1 MTDFRSIAGSFDLGA
16 TARRLGLRLRVL
28 GRRLSSIMGP
38 LPAANARSGSFWAG
52 VIVALSVISGLATFL
67 ILTNLTPLAPR
78 NDVVLGVLF
87 INGVLIAAMLAIVTL
102 QLRTLVTA
110 WRQKVPGARL
120 HVRIVLLFSI
130 IAAIPA
136 ILIAAAASTTFSRS
150 LDTWFSTRTRS
161 IVQSS
166 LAVAQAYVEEHGQV
180 IRTEIVSMAR
190 DLDSAS
196 PALLRDPKS
205 LRGLLVVQAG
215 LRNIQAAFLIDRE
228 GVATTSAIL
237 DDKISFTPPPP
248 EVIQRALAGQ
258 PVLMHSPSTS
268 RIGAVTR
275 LQSRPDTM
283 LYVVRSISQEVL
295 GYIASARLSVDEY
308 ERLRQNRTGLTA
320 AHGLMYLTISM
331 TALLAAVWC
340 GMWFAGRFVAPIQRL
355 ILAARQVSAGNLDI
369 ALPEKRGEGDLR
381 RLSQTFNKMTADLKT
396 QRDDLVQA
404 NTELTERRAFIEA
417 VLTGVSAGVVG
428 VDPEGR
434 VTLVN
439 RSAERLLKRSARDL
453 IGKPIVE
460 ALPEAAAPLAL
471 QGSRMS
477 QGGSP
482 DQIVIDVAGEERT
495 FAVRVTDHEAEAGS
509 SADPGAAPTAEAAG
523 QGRGVVI
530 TLDDITELV
539 MAQRTSAWADV
550 ARRIAHEIKNPLT
563 PIQLSA
569 ERLKRKYAGS
579 IATDRETF
587 EKLTDTISRQVD
599 NLKHIVNEFAAFARL
614 PEAHMTVSDL
624 REAVE
629 GPAVLF
635 QESHPAV
642 TFRIAIPEQPV
653 ILSADSKQIGQA
665 VTNLVKNAVEATD
678 ARASEADRPADY
690 APMIDVALKT
700 EGGMVVI
707 EVIDNGVGL
716 PKNRSRIIEP
726 YVTTKAKGTGI
737 GLSIVR
743 KIVEQHG
750 GVLSLEDAP
759 VVPGRPRGAMVR
771 LVLPAERARQA
782 PPPTGPPGARA
793 APAETRRDAA
803 E

>member
-1 MTDFRSIAGSFDLGA
+1 MADGRSIVSGFDARAWRDRMGKRARLL
-16 TARRLGLRLRVL
+16 ARRVSAL
-28 GRRLSSIMGP
+28 IGP
-38 LPAANARSGSFWAG
+38 LPAANARSGNFWAG
-52 VIVALSVISGLATFL
+52 VIVALSVVSGLATFL

-78 NDVVLGVLF
+78 SDVVMAVLF
-87 INGVLIAAMLAIVTL
+87 INGLLIAAMLAIVAW
-102 QLRTLVTA
+102 QVRGLVTA

-136 ILIAAAASTTFSRS
+136 ILLAAAATTTFSRS
-150 LDTWFSTRTRS
+150 LDNWFSARTRS

-180 IRTEIVSMAR
+180 IRAEIVSMAR

-196 PALLRDPKS
+196 PATLADPKS

-215 LRNIQAAFLIDRE
+215 LRNIQAAFLVTRE
-228 GVATTSAIL
+228 GTATSSAIL
-237 DDKISFTPPPP
+237 DDRITFTAPPP

-275 LQSRPDTM
+275 LQSRPDTL

-308 ERLRQNRTGLTA
+308 ERLRRSRTGLTA
-320 AHGLMYLTISM
+320 AHSLMYLTISM

-355 ILAARQVSAGNLDI
+355 IVAARQVSGGNLDV

-404 NTELTERRAFIEA
+404 NTQLSERRAFIEA

-428 VDPEGR
+428 VDPDGR

-439 RSAERLLKRSARDL
+439 RSAERLLKRGADDL
-453 IGKPIVE
+453 VGRPLVE
-460 ALPEAAAPLAL
+460 ALPEAASLLGERDQKHA
-471 QGSRMS
+471 R
-477 QGGSP
+477 GGSP

-495 FAVRVTDHEAEAGS
+495 FAVRVTGAETGLR
-509 SADPGAAPTAEAAG
+509 DDMAAA
-523 QGRGVVI
+523 QGGGVVI

-539 MAQRTSAWADV
+539 TAQRTSAWADV

-569 ERLKRKYAGS
+569 ERLKRKYAAS
-579 IATDRETF
+579 ITTDRDTF

-614 PEAHMTVSDL
+614 PEAHMTVGDV
-624 REAVE
+624 RAAVE

-642 TFRIAIPEQPV
+642 RFDIEIPAHPV
-653 ILSADSKQIGQA
+653 VLTADSKQLAQA

-678 ARASEADRPADY
+678 ARAAEPDRAADY
-690 APMIDVALKT
+690 LPAVGVALRE
-700 EGGMVVI
+700 EGDRVLI
-707 EVIDNGVGL
+707 EVTDNGVGL

-743 KIVEQHG
+743 KIAEQHG
-750 GVLSLEDAP
+750 GALTLEDAP
-759 VVPGRPRGAMVR
+759 TAPGRTRGALVRLTLPYPRGAEVG
-771 LVLPAERARQA
+771 Q
-782 PPPTGPPGARA
+782 PTGSPRPDARHEA
-793 APAETRRDAA
+793 RRTAA